1 MRTYWVQYDYKYT
14 LVNDTEEYE
23 DFDSGRFTCR
33 KKDIKK
39 EVENYIREE
48 FGQQLTSLSVEIRGS
63 YWTTDV
69 EN

>member
-1 MRTYWVQYDYKYT
+1 MRTYWVEYDYTYT
-14 LVNDTEEYE
+14 LVNDTEEYK

-48 FGQQLTSLSVEIRGS
+48 FGQQLTSLSVEIRDS